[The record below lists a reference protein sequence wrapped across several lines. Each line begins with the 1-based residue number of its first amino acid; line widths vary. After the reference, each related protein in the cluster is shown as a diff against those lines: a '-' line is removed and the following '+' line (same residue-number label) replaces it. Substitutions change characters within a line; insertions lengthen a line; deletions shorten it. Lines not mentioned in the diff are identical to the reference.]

1 MAALTLQ
8 KGDKDHFGTM
18 ADNDQQVK
26 SRCRRRTRGCSM
38 RERLLQTERHAVGMV
53 VCHCHG

>member
-8 KGDKDHFGTM
+8 KGDTDHRRTM

-26 SRCRRRTRGCSM
+26 SRCGRRTRGCSIC
-38 RERLLQTERHAVGMV
+38 ERLLQTERHAVGMV
-53 VCHCHG
+53 V